1 MGNRQLIEEA
11 RRRYPIGTKFYPA
24 HISDARYEKIY
35 CIVVNDRFT
44 FEGGDIIALTDSGDH
59 FMVSCEH
66 DYDGHGNTAL
76 NRIVYHHGK
85 WAEIVEE
92 TTEQVQ
98 IPDKVNPPHYKKGE
112 VECIDAIASATVGKS
127 GIEAVCVANVIKY
140 LWRYEDKGGVTD
152 VEKGLWYLNKLVE
165 QLNKK

>member
-1 MGNRQLIEEA
+1 MDDQQLI
-11 RRRYPIGTKFYPA
+11 G
-24 HISDARYEKIY
+24 
-35 CIVVNDRFT
+35 V
-44 FEGGDIIALTDSGDH
+44 
-59 FMVSCEH
+59 
-66 DYDGHGNTAL
+66 
-76 NRIVYHHGK
+76 
-85 WAEIVEE
+85 
-92 TTEQVQ
+92 
-98 IPDKVNPPHYKKGE
+98 PDKVNPPHYKKGE